1 MTTFYIQLKVEYQGQ
16 LTLREQSILK
26 QYVKDAVLT
35 SHGAMHPDSL
45 ETIVFGDA
53 NTKVQAKV
61 LAQRPTI
68 DNPSGDPTCPV
79 DCITLE

>member
-1 MTTFYIQLKVEYQGQ
+1 MTTFYIRLKVEYPGH

-35 SHGAMHPDSL
+35 AHGCMHPDSL

-53 NTKVQAKV
+53 KTKVQASLLAMCNKKV
-61 LAQRPTI
+61 EEA
-68 DNPSGDPTCPV
+68 
-79 DCITLE
+79 